1 MISHADLHIHL
12 DQFDDPVATARTAE
26 ESGTALLCATT
37 TPSGYLEARK
47 ALSDCP
53 NVRVAAGLHPWWLD
67 GRCGEEDIALLLS
80 LIPGE
85 RYIGEIGLD
94 FMEKHAS
101 RDTWE
106 LQEETFGRICSAAAE
121 SSDPG
126 MPKVLTVHSVRASRT
141 VLEILR
147 ATGCLE
153 RCICILHWFSDSA
166 DLLWDAIHAGCWF
179 SLGER
184 SLRTG
189 KGREYIK
196 LVPRDRL
203 LLETDMPW
211 PGDAE
216 RGFAAIRESIS
227 RAEEA
232 AGAVLGCDPDR
243 IAELTSLNARN
254 VLSL

>member
-12 DQFDDPVATARTAE
+12 DQFDDPVATAHAAE
-26 ESGTALLCATT
+26 ESRT
-37 TPSGYLEARK
+37 
-47 ALSDCP
+47 
-53 NVRVAAGLHPWWLD
+53 
-67 GRCGEEDIALLLS
+67 ALLLS

-106 LQEETFGRICSAAAE
+106 LQEETFRRICSAAAE

-166 DLLWDAIHAGCWF
+166 VLLWDAIHAGCWF

-196 LVPRDRL
+196 LVPRNRL

-216 RGFAAIRESIS
+216 RGFAAIQESIS
-227 RAEEA
+227 HAEEA